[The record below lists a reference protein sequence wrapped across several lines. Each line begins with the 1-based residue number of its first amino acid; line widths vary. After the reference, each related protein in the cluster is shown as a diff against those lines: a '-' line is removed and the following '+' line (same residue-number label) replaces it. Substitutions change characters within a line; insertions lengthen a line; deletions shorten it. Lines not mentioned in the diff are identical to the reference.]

1 MSDNCSLRQSSRLR
15 QRAHQQSLS
24 QEDEDGLAADLV
36 AVLMAQIRQKRDAM
50 EHRLVRDF
58 DLSGVVVEERVKD
71 AVSNK
76 MEKIDTSVS
85 RLENNFV
92 GTQLEFLLK
101 DPQYGSPIKS
111 KPASP
116 TKSKAAVNAP
126 AEVKVE
132 EVSADT
138 PCFSGSSDNFLTV
151 NTSVSMPGGPDTVEK
166 AAKQEAHTMARIAE
180 LRRSGMWSSSR
191 LPLCVEPPRN
201 KTHWDYVLEE
211 VKWMANDFRQERIW
225 KRGAARKLA
234 TTIARQRREKEM
246 EIEKAEIRAIKDE
259 RRSCA
264 MIAKMIRDFWI
275 NVDKVVDHRKQTIIE
290 SKKRKAL
297 DQHLQFIVGEADK
310 LSQVVAE
317 GIVTESSSKTP
328 SLLGKGDDQDDKDFS
343 SDESESDDETT
354 IAKEERQLKN
364 EDVKG
369 EVDALGREADMDM
382 DDVLANLPPEYLA
395 AMGYSVPS
403 TSKETVEEVKEEDAE
418 SESDDEDMDS
428 DDEPLIRPTTSES
441 VAEKE
446 TKEEEEE
453 DEPAAKKIR
462 KEEEEGGGGD
472 DSDDEPLAEKMRRS
486 REKTG
491 EEITKVDDEEGPN
504 DREVESQEKVKLDNV
519 DFAKLKSDN
528 SDERQLELTHIAEE
542 ALKFQPKGY
551 TLETTQVKT
560 AVPHMLRGTLRE
572 YQMVGLDWLVTL
584 YDKNLNG
591 ILADEMGLG
600 KTIQTVALL
609 AHLACVERIW
619 GPHLIVVPT
628 SVILNWEMEFKK
640 WCPAL
645 KILTYFGSVK
655 ERAEKRKG
663 WMKDDSFHVC
673 ITSYKVITT
682 DIRSFKMRSW
692 QYLILDE
699 AQNIKNWK
707 SQRWQTLLNVRARR
721 RLLLTGTPLQNSLM
735 ELWSL
740 LHFLMP
746 AIFASHDDF
755 KDWFS
760 NPLTGMMEG
769 SVEFNK
775 GLLDRLHKV
784 LRPFILRRM
793 KAEVEKQ
800 LPAKTEHVVKCP
812 LSKRQRYLYDDFMSQ
827 RATRDN
833 LKSGNMMSVL
843 NIVMQLRK
851 CCNHPNLFTPREEQT
866 PFVVPPIKTVL
877 PACVFDIVTDDP
889 QQDGVKEIPAS
900 LNLANRRAAW
910 RTDVPPSRPL
920 VEDLDSMESSIP
932 IPRVPGFK
940 FVRTMAEKSIPQ
952 PSRAPE
958 MFLVVEEGNDIGGL
972 LKERVQVTVDGD
984 KVHVNTDGKLGADR
998 IRVCQGVPGGSFH
1011 DVGSESDCSIG
1022 PRRTSWKGSGGL
1034 PPPPMSTR
1042 EIEPTASV
1050 SSTSIDSKRSSTSV
1064 YSTRRPVASV
1074 HSPIRSSTVLHPQST
1089 VRTLMNGDGSSK
1101 GGRNFHETMQ
1111 EGSLEP
1117 ISQFPIPLSPPLK
1130 RRKVDRPLVT
1140 GPYRDL
1146 VSKERMS
1153 RLEEERR
1160 GRLEKA
1166 VNRFDDRKDP
1176 FYSWQMMSVLWREIR
1191 TRRNRGDE
1199 WSGSFWEGEWE
1210 EVQEI
1215 LRKEMDQMTKSFVI
1229 YVDGAL
1235 AEGPTVCV
1243 SSRGR
1248 SSYARIAQKNV
1259 QLRASRFLTDCD
1271 PLVDRNL
1278 VAHRMQFPEL
1288 RLIEYD
1294 CGKLQIL
1301 AKLLR
1306 ELYIYKHRCLIFTQM
1321 SRMLDVLQAFLSH
1334 HGYQYFRL
1342 DGTTGIEQRQAM
1354 MERFNADS
1362 RIFCFILSTRSGG
1375 VGVNLT
1381 GADTVIFYDS
1391 DWNPTMDA
1399 QAQDRCHRIG
1409 QTRNVSIYRL
1419 ISEKTIE
1426 ENILKKAMQKRRLG
1440 EMAID
1445 EAGFTPDFFR
1455 QKDNI
1460 RDLFDGENVE
1470 ELEVDTPVDAP
1481 ANQMELDKAMASL
1494 EDEQDVAA
1502 AKNVNIEAKADIKEF
1517 DERMGGVTVIGGVD
1531 EGELGELLGQLKPIE
1546 KYAIKFLEAEYKPEF
1561 EEEVKEAEALLLQKK
1576 REWNR
1581 AHEKAM
1587 RDEEDM
1593 DGGDPS
1599 LSTLN
1604 RDLVPDEDFHDFD
1617 VLFEEQF
1624 MPTWRPL
1631 TPPLSDLDE
1640 ELYSNELTSE
1650 LYDDYLMEEHELPS
1664 NIIELHRPLNKYTS
1678 SPTKKQREHSAVLE
1692 LLNAASPLI
1701 SAAEAAEE
1709 AQKQAAILSQ
1719 TQSNA
1724 SIGVPSPT
1732 PVDSPSVRR
1741 VSSSTKKATRSIF
1754 ESALTGRTTKGDMR
1768 RPTTPPPADREA
1780 KDYEGP
1786 EWTILEDYA
1795 LLQAVLSE
1803 QRLTH
1808 MTLNEK
1814 SGIKLNWEYIS
1825 GFVNRVTGNY
1835 RSPRQCSVHYQMSVL
1850 PREEGRILTIDP
1862 LSKKTRK
1869 LSLSTNELAHM
1880 RKGRTNTHMQYICD
1894 AEGVLRDKLMEKMRA
1909 VKRVRE
1915 KREPPFVRV
1924 NPHEIPST
1932 GFPPSGH
1939 LERLSAFNIDPS
1951 ITTPSQQFI
1960 GMREERRS
1968 MVMSQEKEQ
1977 RARHE
1982 AIVAIERERLLISS
1996 SVSSIIVRPSAVSHG
2011 QGVLITPPLIQ
2022 LDLPPPSRSHLPPPS
2037 SHSSHPMGV
2046 SLPLPSQQQPL
2057 PPPNPPLVPL
2067 PQHPMAEHMPS
2078 MGGMSRRVGPS
2089 MGGDRGVQG
2098 GMGGPSQGAPP
2109 SSHQYLVVSSADG
2122 SHGGGQQSVAR
2133 MQGVM
2138 SREGNGGPSSGG
2150 VQQQVY
2156 RAMSGGTQQK
2166 RTIPAGMSRMSG
2178 YVGGPGEGGPPPG
2191 QAIHVSRGQPVG
2203 RNDMRV
2209 PFNAQRVAQRVMP
2222 GGGTSRVYM
2231 SPGGNGTQSGG
2242 ASPSQGGQ
2250 QMTDQSGGGGGSQ
2263 SGQPGR
2269 TTYMMPPP
2277 HTVRVGIQPPR
2288 MTG

>member
-1 MSDNCSLRQSSRLR
+1 MSDKYPLRHSSRRR
-15 QRAHQQSLS
+15 QRPSR
-24 QEDEDGLAADLV
+24 EEEDGLAADLV
-36 AVLMAQIRQKRDAM
+36 AVLMAQIRQKRDDM
-50 EHRLVRDF
+50 EHRLVRDL
-58 DLSGVVVEERVKD
+58 DLSEAVAETTARD
-71 AVSNK
+71 TVSNK
-76 MEKIDTSVS
+76 MEKIDSSVS

-92 GTQLEFLLK
+92 GTQLESLLK

-116 TKSKAAVNAP
+116 SKSKATVP
-126 AEVKVE
+126 AEVKE
-132 EVSADT
+132 EDEASVDQ
-138 PCFSGSSDNFLTV
+138 PCFSGSAENVLTV
-151 NTSVSMPGGPDTVEK
+151 NTSVSVPGGPDTVEK
-166 AAKQEAHTMARIAE
+166 AAKHEAHTMARIAE

-225 KRGAARKLA
+225 KRGAARKLS
-234 TTIARQRREKEM
+234 TTIARQAREKQAEM
-246 EIEKAEIRAIKDE
+246 EKAELRVVKDH

-264 MIAKMIRDFWI
+264 SIAKMIRDFWV
-275 NVDKVVDHRKQTIIE
+275 NVDKVVDHRKQVIID

-317 GIVTESSSKTP
+317 GIVAESNSKTP
-328 SLLGKGDDQDDKDFS
+328 SLEGKDDDRNDKDFS
-343 SDESESDDETT
+343 EEDSESDDETT
-354 IAKEERQLKN
+354 IAKAEKQLKN

-369 EVDALGREADMDM
+369 EVDALGKEADMGF
-382 DDVLANLPPEYLA
+382 DDLLDSLPPEYLA
-395 AMGYSVPS
+395 SLGLSVPS
-403 TSKETVEEVKEEDAE
+403 TSKNSTQKVKEESEEEEEE
-418 SESDDEDMDS
+418 SEEETDS
-428 DDEPLIRPTTSES
+428 DDEPLIRPSTSKS
-441 VAEKE
+441 WKE
-446 TKEEEEE
+446 TESD
-453 DEPAAKKIR
+453 DEPLIKK
-462 KEEEEGGGGD
+462 KKNVEEREGEGIGVE
-472 DSDDEPLAEKMRRS
+472 DSDDEPLAQKIRRS
-486 REKTG
+486 REKSK
-491 EEITKVDDEEGPN
+491 EEGKEEKMEVDDEANKEEKEKEEEE
-504 DREVESQEKVKLDNV
+504 DRETESQEKVKLDNV

-528 SDERQLELTHIAEE
+528 SDERQEELTHIAEE

-560 AVPHMLRGTLRE
+560 GVPHMLRGTLRE

-800 LPAKTEHVVKCP
+800 MPSKTEHVVKCP

-827 RATRDN
+827 RATREN

-866 PFVVPPIKTVL
+866 PLVVPPITTVF
-877 PACVFDIVTDDP
+877 PACVFDIVSDDP
-889 QQDGVKEIPAS
+889 VQDGVKEIPES
-900 LNLANRRAAW
+900 LNLANRKAAW
-910 RTDVPPSRPL
+910 RTSLPATRPRVEELVTMEPSIH
-920 VEDLDSMESSIP
+920 V
-932 IPRVPGFK
+932 PRVPGFK
-940 FVRTMAEKSIPQ
+940 FVCSIKDKQIAQ
-952 PSRAPE
+952 PSRTPE
-958 MFLVVEEGNDIGGL
+958 MFLVVDDVNDIGGL

-984 KVHVNTDGKLGADR
+984 KVMVNTDGKLGADR
-998 IRVCQGVPGGSFH
+998 IRLCQAVPGSSFT
-1011 DVGSESDCSIG
+1011 DVDRDWNGRG
-1022 PRRTSWKGSGGL
+1022 TSWKGSGGL
-1034 PPPPMSTR
+1034 PPPPIAIRESGATPSLST
-1042 EIEPTASV
+1042 
-1050 SSTSIDSKRSSTSV
+1050 TSLDSKRSSTSV
-1064 YSTRRPVASV
+1064 YATKRPVTAA
-1074 HSPIRSSTVLHPQST
+1074 HSPIRSTTVLHPQPT
-1089 VRTLMNGDGSSK
+1089 NRPAMNGDDTK
-1101 GGRNFHETMQ
+1101 GRNFNDSMQ
-1111 EGSLEP
+1111 EGALSP
-1117 ISQFPIPLSPPLK
+1117 IPNFPIPLSPPLK
-1130 RRKVDRPLVT
+1130 RRKVERPLVT
-1140 GPYRDL
+1140 GPYKEL
-1146 VSKERMS
+1146 VSKERLS
-1153 RLEEERR
+1153 QIEEERR

-1166 VNRFDDRKDP
+1166 VMIFEERGP
-1176 FYSWQMMSVLWREIR
+1176 PMYSWQMMSVLWRDTR
-1191 TRRNRGDE
+1191 TTRRKDDG
-1199 WSGSFWEGEWE
+1199 WTHSFWQGEWE
-1210 EVQEI
+1210 EVGEKV
-1215 LRKEMDQMTKSFVI
+1215 RKECEEMAKKFVI

-1235 AEGPTVCV
+1235 TEGPSLLV

-1248 SSYARIAQKNV
+1248 TSYAREAVSHIK
-1259 QLRASRFLTDCD
+1259 LRASRFLSNCD
-1271 PLVDRNL
+1271 PLIDHNL

-1354 MERFNADS
+1354 MERFNADP

-1426 ENILKKAMQKRRLG
+1426 ENILRKAMQKRRLG

-1470 ELEVDTPVDAP
+1470 DLEVDAP
-1481 ANQMELDKAMASL
+1481 ADAPFNQIELDKAMASL

-1502 AKNVNIEAKADIKEF
+1502 AKIVRSEAKADIKEF
-1517 DERMGGVTVIGGVD
+1517 DERAGGMNVNGGGED
-1531 EGELGELLGQLKPIE
+1531 GELGELLGQLKPIE
-1546 KYAIKFLEAEYKPEF
+1546 RYAIKFLEAEYKPEF
-1561 EEEVKEAEALLLQKK
+1561 EEEVKEAEALVAQKK
-1576 REWNR
+1576 QEWNR
-1581 AHEKAM
+1581 AHERAM
-1587 RDEEDM
+1587 REEEGAEGG
-1593 DGGDPS
+1593 GGDAS
-1599 LSTLN
+1599 LSSLN
-1604 RDLVPDEDFHDFD
+1604 RDVSLEEEFHDFD
-1617 VLFEEQF
+1617 VFFDGQF

-1631 TPPLSDLDE
+1631 TPPLSDMDE
-1640 ELYSNELTSE
+1640 ELYTNDLTSQ
-1650 LYDDYLMEEHELPS
+1650 LYEDYLIDENELPS
-1664 NIIELHRPLNKYTS
+1664 TVHDLPRPLNKYS
-1678 SPTKKQREHSAVLE
+1678 LSPTKKQKEVSAVLQ
-1692 LLNAASPLI
+1692 LLNAASPI
-1701 SAAEAAEE
+1701 VTAEHAAAEA
-1709 AQKQAAILSQ
+1709 QKNAAMLH
-1719 TQSNA
+1719 QSPSSTSIDMA
-1724 SIGVPSPT
+1724 SPAPME
-1732 PVDSPSVRR
+1732 SPSVRR
-1741 VSSSTKKATRSIF
+1741 SSSSNRKTVRSVYDAMPGR
-1754 ESALTGRTTKGDMR
+1754 SAKGDMR
-1768 RPTTPPPADREA
+1768 RPTTPPAAEREA

-1808 MTLNEK
+1808 MSPNEK

-1835 RSPRQCSVHYQMSVL
+1835 RSPRQCSVHYQMAVL
-1850 PREEGRILTIDP
+1850 PREEGRIVTLDP
-1862 LSKKTRK
+1862 ITKKPRK
-1869 LSLSTNELAHM
+1869 LSLSANELTHL
-1880 RKGRTNTHMQYICD
+1880 RKGRASTHQQYQND
-1894 AEGVLRDKLMEKMRA
+1894 VESVLSLKLVDKMRGVKKVKEKRPLPFERHNPMEVPSRGVPPLNHLDKLSQWGLDLSRLQEVQPTLAIRE
-1909 VKRVRE
+1909 E
-1915 KREPPFVRV
+1915 KR
-1924 NPHEIPST
+1924 T
-1932 GFPPSGH
+1932 
-1939 LERLSAFNIDPS
+1939 
-1951 ITTPSQQFI
+1951 
-1960 GMREERRS
+1960 
-1968 MVMSQEKEQ
+1968 MVMMQEKEQ
-1977 RARHE
+1977 RAATE
-1982 AIVAIERERLLISS
+1982 AKMAEEREKAHQAASI
-1996 SVSSIIVRPSAVSHG
+1996 SSIIVRPSAIPHQ

-2022 LDLPPPSRSHLPPPS
+2022 LEVPSPSRINLPPLP
-2037 SHSSHPMGV
+2037 
-2046 SLPLPSQQQPL
+2046 PLPSLPSLPSL
-2057 PPPNPPLVPL
+2057 PPV
-2067 PQHPMAEHMPS
+2067 HS
-2078 MGGMSRRVGPS
+2078 
-2089 MGGDRGVQG
+2089 
-2098 GMGGPSQGAPP
+2098 
-2109 SSHQYLVVSSADG
+2109 
-2122 SHGGGQQSVAR
+2122 
-2133 MQGVM
+2133 
-2138 SREGNGGPSSGG
+2138 SSGI
-2150 VQQQVY
+2150 
-2156 RAMSGGTQQK
+2156 S
-2166 RTIPAGMSRMSG
+2166 
-2178 YVGGPGEGGPPPG
+2178 
-2191 QAIHVSRGQPVG
+2191 
-2203 RNDMRV
+2203 
-2209 PFNAQRVAQRVMP
+2209 
-2222 GGGTSRVYM
+2222 
-2231 SPGGNGTQSGG
+2231 
-2242 ASPSQGGQ
+2242 
-2250 QMTDQSGGGGGSQ
+2250 
-2263 SGQPGR
+2263 
-2269 TTYMMPPP
+2269 
-2277 HTVRVGIQPPR
+2277 
-2288 MTG
+2288 